1 MENSFFGFDTSMP
14 LDDDGGGRIAEPSEE
29 EYDALNDETFGS
41 AINGDWEEVH
51 ENLVRLDGEL
61 EGDALDSTGNVAS
74 GGVGGG
80 YGAAMNALRNSRQQ
94 RQSDSDLELNLSG
107 MKLDDVDISYG
118 ESENMSTLL
127 GNHMK
132 MDPGV
137 WSLQP
142 SRAHHSVNDDG
153 MRMTPNAAA
162 FLTEHFPSPFH
173 KAPQQPPPPHPQH
186 QQQHAQFQMMA
197 AQQAAHRQTPV
208 NMPPHLGLPNLPPQ
222 MHSQGGGPPKICT
235 LEDIERNLIMQQAA
249 AKQDQT
255 HQQQQ
260 NSQQQQDRNAQAMDA
275 AVQQQQQQRLLNDA
289 LKHASGTPTPM
300 QQQQQQQQQNQ
311 QLQQNHQQHQQL
323 FLLLPAQR
331 VAGPSSSSF
340 PNSQAQH
347 QSPPRPSSNFANNL
361 AQHPLGSLLQQQQ
374 QQQQQ
379 QQPPHP
385 QTAALNAAG
394 NRINPGYFF
403 PPVGPHPQL
412 PPHPLLNQ
420 HGLPNNFTNQRPLP
434 NPHLPVALNNF
445 AMHPNFNAMRAA
457 AVAAGIHPVTLL
469 AQQQQAVAAAAMANR
484 IPGHPPN
491 PMMLL
496 NNQSSSNSSFNMFN
510 MRLVQEIQQ
519 NHPLLQNSARQSQQ
533 QMQQN
538 ANGPNNLMNL
548 QQHQMQRR
556 GASMP
561 AMNLQK
567 LNHNMRRDGTG
578 NGNLPP
584 EEYDEYANLMST
596 RDKHW
601 LIGIQLSQLNTDT
614 PYIDDYYYTVYKE
627 RKTGQNGS
635 LRHSQAHKDNQLNHP
650 LTQPKG
656 HAQLIL
662 VQLGNKNGTRNG
674 QQRERRN
681 SDNHNNNQ
689 DMKVPM
695 YVFTPLKFENS
706 LGKLQYGSVTAPRKI
721 IDAEIMSNEP
731 TNGTDNAANNA
742 NTGSSGATST
752 TTTSTTVAN
761 NGSLATSTGGKR
773 SETPQIPNTAGG
785 GGDLNSSNTQ
795 RKSRYILLH
804 IETLYRVLLK
814 LDDLNNPNA
823 IATILRKKKKESEH
837 IAAMEQLENANK
849 TPEERAAA
857 GDPVSN
863 PSLRTKFNYE
873 IETKEALV
881 DKLVAG
887 LQHDKVVAM
896 MNVRKG
902 KVLIRRIMP
911 YIEEHDARWNVWI
924 GVFHSLQS
932 VVKKDRDD
940 AEGILYSLYPEFN
953 KQIKSANFEI
963 IVKISSAISLNDKK
977 ANGVFCSKFGI
988 SSLVCLILQAE
999 NIYDKNEDTTLTEQN
1014 KDSWRQFLDQVAT
1027 SLNRTI
1033 QNQTICAAIESDS
1046 IQPIMNH
1053 FARFKD
1059 LKLDSLLAL
1068 ITEAKQ
1074 QIN

>member
-51 ENLVRLDGEL
+51 ENLVRMGGDTDA
-61 EGDALDSTGNVAS
+61 EGDALESSGHLAS
-74 GGVGGG
+74 GG
-80 YGAAMNALRNSRQQ
+80 YKGASTASMKNSSRLQ
-94 RQSDSDLELNLSG
+94 RRSDSDLELNLSG
-107 MKLDDVDISYG
+107 MKLDDVDISSYG
-118 ESENMSTLL
+118 ECENSGSLL
-127 GNHMK
+127 GDSVK
-132 MDPGV
+132 MDPSV

-142 SRAHHSVNDDG
+142 SREHHNQNDAG
-153 MRMTPNAAA
+153 NMNLMNRMHPNPAD
-162 FLTEHFPSPFH
+162 FLREHFHNPFN
-173 KAPQQPPPPHPQH
+173 KPPHQQHSSQLSH
-186 QQQHAQFQMMA
+186 QQQGHFQMMNS
-197 AQQAAHRQTPV
+197 QASHRHTPI
-208 NMPPHLGLPNLPPQ
+208 NTPHQSGLPLGMPHLSQMQPNQPQ
-222 MHSQGGGPPKICT
+222 SGPPKICT
-235 LEDIERNLIMQQAA
+235 LEDIERNLIMQQTSS
-249 AKQDQT
+249 KPEQQQQQQIQP
-255 HQQQQ
+255 HQQQTE
-260 NSQQQQDRNAQAMDA
+260 RNTQGMDA
-275 AVQQQQQQRLLNDA
+275 VGQQQRLLNEA
-289 LKHASGTPTPM
+289 LKHASKTPTPM
-300 QQQQQQQQQNQ
+300 QQQQHQQQQILAQQQQQLNNKMQ
-311 QLQQNHQQHQQL
+311 QK
-323 FLLLPAQR
+323 
-331 VAGPSSSSF
+331 GSSGF
-340 PNSQAQH
+340 PNQAQH

-361 AQHPLGSLLQQQQ
+361 AQHPLGNLLQQQQ
-374 QQQQQ
+374 QQQQGS
-379 QQPPHP
+379 
-385 QTAALNAAG
+385 LNASG
-394 NRINPGYFF
+394 NRFFF
-403 PPVGPHPQL
+403 PPAGPHPQL

-420 HGLPNNFTNQRPLP
+420 HGMPNNFPNQRPLP

-457 AVAAGIHPVTLL
+457 AVAAGIHPATLL
-469 AQQQQAVAAAAMANR
+469 AQQQQAAAANR
-484 IPGHPPN
+484 IPGHPN
-491 PMMLL
+491 PLMLL

-519 NHPLLQNSARQSQQ
+519 NHPLLQNSARQAQ
-533 QMQQN
+533 QMHQN
-538 ANGPNNLMNL
+538 PGGQNTLMNM
-548 QQHQMQRR
+548 QQHQQHMHQRANM
-556 GASMP
+556 GGGGGI
-561 AMNLQK
+561 NQK

-578 NGNLPP
+578 NGNLPN

-627 RKTGQNGS
+627 RKVAQNGS

-681 SDNHNNNQ
+681 SENHNNNQ
-689 DMKVPM
+689 DLKLPM

-721 IDAEIMSNEP
+721 IDAEIMGNESSSANAVG
-731 TNGTDNAANNA
+731 NGENAINA
-742 NTGSSGATST
+742 NVGSS
-752 TTTSTTVAN
+752 TTSVAN
-761 NGSLATSTGGKR
+761 NGGAAGSKR
-773 SETPQIPNTAGG
+773 SETPTLSQIPNAAGG
-785 GGDLNSSNTQ
+785 GINDLSSSTTQ

-823 IATILRKKKKESEH
+823 IATILMKKKKESER

-849 TPEERAAA
+849 TPEERAADTA
-857 GDPVSN
+857 TN

-881 DKLVAG
+881 EKVVAG

-911 YIEEHDARWNVWI
+911 YIEDHDARWNVWI
-924 GVFHSLQS
+924 GVFHSLQN
-932 VVKKDRDD
+932 VYKKDREDS
-940 AEGILYSLYPEFN
+940 EGILYSLYPEFN
-953 KQIKSANFEI
+953 KQIKSANFET
-963 IVKISSAISLNDKK
+963 IVKISSAITLNDKK
-977 ANGVFCSKFGI
+977 SNGVFCSKFGI

-999 NIYDKNEDTTLTEQN
+999 NIYDKNDDATLTEQN
-1014 KDSWRQFLDQVAT
+1014 KNSWRQFLDQVAT

>member
-61 EGDALDSTGNVAS
+61 DGDTLDSTGNVAS
-74 GGVGGG
+74 GGGG
-80 YGAAMNALRNSRQQ
+80 YGTSMNTLRNSRQQ
-94 RQSDSDLELNLSG
+94 RRSDSDLELNLTG

-118 ESENMSTLL
+118 ENENMSTLL
-127 GNHMK
+127 GDPMK
-132 MDPGV
+132 MDPSV

-142 SRAHHSVNDDG
+142 SRVHHNANDDG
-153 MRMTPNAAA
+153 ILRMTPNAAA

-173 KAPQQPPPPHPQH
+173 KAPQQPPHPQH
-186 QQQHAQFQMMA
+186 QHAHFQMMA
-197 AQQAAHRQTPV
+197 QQASHRQTPV
-208 NMPPHLGLPNLPPQ
+208 NMPPLGLPNLPP
-222 MHSQGGGPPKICT
+222 MHPQGGPPKICT

-249 AKQDQT
+249 AKQEQA
-255 HQQQQ
+255 QQQQ
-260 NSQQQQDRNAQAMDA
+260 QQQQQTSQQQDRNAQAMDTSA
-275 AVQQQQQQRLLNDA
+275 QQHRLLNDT
-289 LKHASGTPTPM
+289 LKHTPSTSTPM
-300 QQQQQQQQQNQ
+300 QQQQQQQQAQQNQ
-311 QLQQNHQQHQQL
+311 QNQQHQLLEQQQQL
-323 FLLLPAQR
+323 NQKLQQK
-331 VAGPSSSSF
+331 AGSSSF
-340 PNSQAQH
+340 PNSAQH

-379 QQPPHP
+379 QQHP
-385 QTAALNAAG
+385 QPATLNAAG
-394 NRINPGYFF
+394 NRINPGFFF
-403 PPVGPHPQL
+403 PHGPHPQL

-457 AVAAGIHPVTLL
+457 AVAAGIHPATLL
-469 AQQQQAVAAAAMANR
+469 AQQQQAVAAAAIANR

-533 QMQQN
+533 MLQN
-538 ANGPNNLMNL
+538 ATGPNNLLNL
-548 QQHQMQRR
+548 QQHQLHQHKRA
-556 GASMP
+556 GSVP
-561 AMNLQK
+561 IMNPNQK

-578 NGNLPP
+578 NGNLPH
-584 EEYDEYANLMST
+584 EDYDEYANLMST

-627 RKTGQNGS
+627 RKTVQNGS

-662 VQLGNKNGTRNG
+662 VQLGNKNGNRNG

-695 YVFTPLKFENS
+695 YVYTPLKFENS

-721 IDAEIMSNEP
+721 IDAEIMSNESP
-731 TNGTDNAANNA
+731 NTHGNGTDNAAHNTS
-742 NTGSSGATST
+742 TGSSVVT
-752 TTTSTTVAN
+752 TAAN
-761 NGSLATSTGGKR
+761 NGSATAAGGKR
-773 SETPQIPNTAGG
+773 SETPGVSQLPNSTGS
-785 GGDLNSSNTQ
+785 GDLNSSNTQ

-814 LDDLNNPNA
+814 LDDLNNPKA
-823 IATILRKKKKESEH
+823 IETILMKKKKESER

-849 TPEERAAA
+849 TPEERAA
-857 GDPVSN
+857 DTVSN

-881 DKLVAG
+881 EKLVAG

-911 YIEEHDARWNVWI
+911 YIEQHDARWNVWI

-999 NIYDKNEDTTLTEQN
+999 NIYDKNEDATLTEQN
-1014 KDSWRQFLDQVAT
+1014 KDNWRQFLDQVAT

-1046 IQPIMNH
+1046 ITPIMNH

>member
-61 EGDALDSTGNVAS
+61 ESDALDSTGNVAS
-74 GGVGGG
+74 GGVGGRAG
-80 YGAAMNALRNSRQQ
+80 YGASMNVLRNSRQQ
-94 RQSDSDLELNLSG
+94 RRSDSDLELNLTG

-127 GNHMK
+127 GDPMK
-132 MDPGV
+132 MDPSV
-137 WSLQP
+137 WSLHP
-142 SRAHHSVNDDG
+142 AREHHNVNDVSG
-153 MRMTPNAAA
+153 NMRMPPNPAD
-162 FLTEHFPSPFH
+162 FLREHFPSPFH
-173 KAPQQPPPPHPQH
+173 KAPHHPPPPHPQH
-186 QQQHAQFQMMA
+186 QHAEFQMMQ
-197 AQQAAHRQTPV
+197 AQQASHRQTPI
-208 NMPPHLGLPNLPPQ
+208 NMHPLGLHNLPPMQ
-222 MHSQGGGPPKICT
+222 SQGGPPKICT

-249 AKQDQT
+249 AKQEQT
-255 HQQQQ
+255 QQQQQQ
-260 NSQQQQDRNAQAMDA
+260 NSQQQQQDRNTPANDA
-275 AVQQQQQQRLLNDA
+275 AAVQQQRLLNET
-289 LKHASGTPTPM
+289 LKNTAKTPTPM
-300 QQQQQQQQQNQ
+300 QQNQQQQQQQQLTQQNQ
-311 QLQQNHQQHQQL
+311 QLQQQIHQHQQQLTQQMNHQQHQQL
-323 FLLLPAQR
+323 LAQ
-331 VAGPSSSSF
+331 
-340 PNSQAQH
+340 QQQQQKLQQKAQQQQQQ

-374 QQQQQ
+374 QQQQ
-379 QQPPHP
+379 HP
-385 QTAALNAAG
+385 QAAALNAAG
-394 NRINPGYFF
+394 NRINPGLFF
-403 PPVGPHPQL
+403 PPAGPHPQL

-420 HGLPNNFTNQRPLP
+420 HGLPNNFPNQRPLP

-457 AVAAGIHPVTLL
+457 AVAAGIHPATLL
-469 AQQQQAVAAAAMANR
+469 AQQQQAVAAAVAANR

-533 QMQQN
+533 QQMHQN
-538 ANGPNNLMNL
+538 STGQNL
-548 QQHQMQRR
+548 QQHQLHQLRR
-556 GASMP
+556 GHTMGNINPMSLP
-561 AMNLQK
+561 GVNLRD
-567 LNHNMRRDGTG
+567 LRRDATG

-627 RKTGQNGS
+627 RKSVQNGS

-662 VQLGNKNGTRNG
+662 VQLGNKNGNRNG

-689 DMKVPM
+689 DLKLPM

-721 IDAEIMSNEP
+721 IDAEIMSNES
-731 TNGTDNAANNA
+731 TNGTDNTDAGAS
-742 NTGSSGATST
+742 TG
-752 TTTSTTVAN
+752 TTVAN
-761 NGSLATSTGGKR
+761 NGSLTLSGGKR
-773 SETPQIPNTAGG
+773 SETPQLPNTTGG
-785 GGDLNSSNTQ
+785 ELNSSNTQ

-823 IATILRKKKKESEH
+823 IQTILMKKKKESER

-849 TPEERAAA
+849 TPEERAA
-857 GDPVSN
+857 DPVSN
-863 PSLRTKFNYE
+863 PSLRSKFNYE

-881 DKLVAG
+881 EKLVAG

-911 YIEEHDARWNVWI
+911 YIEQHDARWNVWI

-1014 KDSWRQFLDQVAT
+1014 KNSWRQFLDQVAT